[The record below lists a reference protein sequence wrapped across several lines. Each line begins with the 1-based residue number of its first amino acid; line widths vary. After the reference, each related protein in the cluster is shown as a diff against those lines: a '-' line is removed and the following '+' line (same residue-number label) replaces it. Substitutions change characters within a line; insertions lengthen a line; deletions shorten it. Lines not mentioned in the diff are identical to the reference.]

1 MPATVVSAVRGVLH
15 RFSGMGHERDRL
27 LGYCSRL
34 VGGLVAC
41 AVAAATLHA
50 DVAALAIL
58 AAVMLAVLGITTLL
72 LLDGDL

>member
-1 MPATVVSAVRGVLH
+1 
-15 RFSGMGHERDRL
+15 MGHGRDRL
-27 LGYCSRL
+27 VGYCSRL

-50 DVAALAIL
+50 DVAAMAIL
-58 AAVMLAVLGITTLL
+58 AAVMLAVLGVTTVM

>member
-1 MPATVVSAVRGVLH
+1 ME
-15 RFSGMGHERDRL
+15 HERDRL
-27 LGYCSRL
+27 VGYCSRL
-34 VGGLVAC
+34 VGGLVVG

-58 AAVMLAVLGITTLL
+58 AAVMLAVFGITTVL